1 MNQPLEIRMKHM
13 ASTAA
18 DLEIRYEIDE
28 SSPVVEL
35 ETSAFDS
42 VLFASFFVDILER
55 RNGVVAIRD
64 DRTEWNPPRPP
75 YQVYLT
81 MRGQRYEVT
90 AHRLMKEV
98 GGGITVVLRPL

>member
-28 SSPVVEL
+28 FSPVVEL
-35 ETSAFDS
+35 EADAFDS
-42 VLFASFFVDILER
+42 KLFESFFVDILEQ

-75 YQVYLT
+75 YRVFLT
-81 MRGQRYEVT
+81 MQGRRYEVT
-90 AHRLMKEV
+90 AYRLMQV
-98 GGGITVVLRPL
+98 MGGGITLVLRPL